1 MRPLATTASWFLRLY
16 AGCFFS
22 SSTAVGGLVF
32 AATALEPQAGILA
45 ALAVGTA
52 VSIASALGLISEADP
67 PSVYAY
73 SALFIGMGA
82 MHTFASSVLALA
94 LATLGAA
101 AATVL
106 TAAVRGILARVGLPS
121 LTLPFAIVY
130 MCAISAGHALGA
142 SWAAAPQIVPA
153 PYLDF
158 LPLLVRLF
166 FQSLAAILFSPHIE
180 VGFVVFTALCAS
192 GKHAPLLAGMAF
204 VITFALARWLALP
217 PAIGFAALVNAT
229 FTAVG
234 LGIAW
239 YHPTWSG
246 YLRAAAGAFGCVLLT
261 VALAQPLGRLDL
273 MPVSLPFNLSIYA
286 MLLIAKQSASAS
298 ASASQQSIGKGRQY
312 GHQGNAS
319 ASYG

>member
-1 MRPLATTASWFLRLY
+1 MSQLATAGSWFLRLY

-32 AATALEPQAGILA
+32 AATALEPRSGILA

-52 VSIASALGLISEADP
+52 VSTASALGLISETDP

-82 MHTFASSVLALA
+82 MHTFASPILALA

-101 AATVL
+101 AATLL

-142 SWAAAPQIVPA
+142 SWAAVPLIAPA

-158 LPLLVRLF
+158 LPVLVRLF

-180 VGFVVFTALCAS
+180 VGFVVFIALCAS
-192 GKHAPLLAGMAF
+192 GKHAPLLAVMAF
-204 VITFALARWLALP
+204 VITLALARWLALP

-239 YHPTWSG
+239 YQPTWSG

-261 VALAQPLGRLDL
+261 VALAEPLGRLDL
-273 MPVSLPFNLSIYA
+273 MPVSLPFNLSIYVV
-286 MLLIAKQSASAS
+286 LLIAKQH
-298 ASASQQSIGKGRQY
+298 ASQRSIGKGRQY

>member
-1 MRPLATTASWFLRLY
+1 MKQIAAAGSWFLRLY

-22 SSTAVGGLVF
+22 SSTAVGALVF
-32 AATALEPQAGILA
+32 AATALEPRSGILA

-52 VSIASALGLISEADP
+52 VWTAAALGLISEADP

-82 MHTFASSVLALA
+82 THTFASPVLALA

-106 TAAVRGILARVGLPS
+106 TAAVRGILVRVGLPS
-121 LTLPFAIVY
+121 LTLPFALVY
-130 MCAISAGHALGA
+130 MCAISAGGALGA
-142 SWAAAPQIVPA
+142 SWVPA
-153 PYLDF
+153 PHAVPSPYLDF

-180 VGFVVFTALCAS
+180 LGLVVFIALCAS
-192 GKHAPLLAGMAF
+192 GKHAPLLAVMAF
-204 VITFALARWLALP
+204 AITLAVVRWLALP
-217 PAIGFAALVNAT
+217 PALGFTALINAT

-234 LGIAW
+234 LGIGW
-239 YHPTWSG
+239 YAPTWVG

-261 VALAQPLGRLDL
+261 IALAEPLGRLGL
-273 MPVSLPFNLSIYA
+273 MPLSLPFNLSIYVV
-286 MLLIAKQSASAS
+286 LLTSKQRAF
-298 ASASQQSIGKGRQY
+298 QQGIGKGREY
-312 GHQGNAS
+312 GEHGSVS